1 MPDRP
6 PVRCLVFDL
15 ASLAG
20 DRHQALLDAGHASG
34 DRCLPATR
42 DPDQATVSPA
52 GRQCAA
58 SSSTWH
64 HLPAIATMHRPTL
77 APPSPC
83 GRLHR
88 SRRRRPGRTGGARA
102 PQQATR
108 DPDQTTARP
117 TGCQCAASPSPWHH
131 LPAIATTNRPTLAPS
146 SPCDRLHRSRRR
158 QPGRTGGDRAPQ
170 QATRGP
176 DQTAASPIGRRCVVS
191 PSTWHHLPT
200 IATEHCPTL
209 APSSPRGRLPRSRR
223 RQPGRTADE
232 LHALDPSHASLPTI
246 KARLPTPPAA
256 SAACQQPEILTRTR
270 HARSAANA
278 LPRLRPDATCQ

>member
-1 MPDRP
+1 MAGFTDREDEDPAELPAFEHHGQQPDTRPGHGMPDRP

-88 SRRRRPGRTGGARA
+88 SR
-102 PQQATR
+102 
-108 DPDQTTARP
+108 
-117 TGCQCAASPSPWHH
+117 
-131 LPAIATTNRPTLAPS
+131 
-146 SPCDRLHRSRRR
+146 
-158 QPGRTGGDRAPQ
+158 
-170 QATRGP
+170 
-176 DQTAASPIGRRCVVS
+176 GRR
-191 PSTWHHLPT
+191 
-200 IATEHCPTL
+200 
-209 APSSPRGRLPRSRR
+209 
-223 RQPGRTADE
+223 PGRTADE
-232 LHALDPSHASLPTI
+232 LHALDPSNANLPTI
-246 KARLPTPPAA
+246 KARLPAPMAATAACQQPEILTKPRQALPAA
-256 SAACQQPEILTRTR
+256 SALSRLRPGTTCRRSPPSTARRWRRRRLVTGFTDREDNDPEELPTIKARLPAPLAATAACQQPEILTRPQQPR
-270 HARSAANA
+270 PAAGA
-278 LPRLRPDATCQ
+278 LPCLRPGTACR